1 MTLTNYSPF
10 ELQLD
15 KILNDTLRA
24 VSGRNWAPACNVFE
38 DDQGI
43 TMQLALPGMDPKSV
57 EVVAEDGVLTVRGER
72 AQDATEGRTYLV
84 REMSWGPF
92 SRSFTIP
99 TNVDHEKASASY
111 KDGVLSI
118 HLPKREE
125 AKPRRI
131 SIEAA

>member
-15 KILNDTLRA
+15 TILNDTLRA
-24 VSGRNWAPACNVFE
+24 VSGRSWAPACTVYE

-43 TMQLALPGMDPKSV
+43 TVQLAIPGTDPKAV

-72 AQDATEGRTYLV
+72 AQDAAEGRTYLV

-99 TNVDHEKASASY
+99 TNVAHEKASASY
-111 KDGVLSI
+111 KDGVLHI

-125 AKPRRI
+125 ARPRRI
-131 SIEAA
+131 SIEAS